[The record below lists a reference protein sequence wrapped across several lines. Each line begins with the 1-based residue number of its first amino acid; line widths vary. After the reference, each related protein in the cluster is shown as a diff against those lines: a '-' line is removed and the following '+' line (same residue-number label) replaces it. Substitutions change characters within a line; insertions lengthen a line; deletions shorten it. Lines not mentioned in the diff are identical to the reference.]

1 MAQWREVARG
11 TSFADL
17 ESTVGQMELTKG
29 TKVKV
34 VMETWA
40 PWVFDIAGAEL
51 IFKPFIPEG
60 LDLLDVYGESG
71 KGIVEMEA
79 DPIWLIAMV
88 AFMKAHWLAIIIGGF
103 ILATII
109 SLIVVMVKVPAIAA
123 IPIVL
128 IVGAALG
135 IVGITLLASR
145 SPPRRIG

>member
-40 PWVFDIAGAEL
+40 PWVFDIAGAEI